1 MNWKHLLKIK
11 QKIDIIVQDLQAKVA
26 EFDSNNISAIEKHA
40 DEINRTINYLQRT
53 IYDMQKNLNSDDVK
67 FVSTYKSRN
76 GEFRRLSSYPNLF
89 AKLHLSWC

>member
-40 DEINRTINYLQRT
+40 DEINHTINYLQRT

-76 GEFRRLSSYPNLF
+76 GEFRRLSN
-89 AKLHLSWC
+89 